1 MLAFSGM
8 AATKSMNE
16 TTDGHGSVLLN

>member
-8 AATKSMNE
+8 ATTKSMNE